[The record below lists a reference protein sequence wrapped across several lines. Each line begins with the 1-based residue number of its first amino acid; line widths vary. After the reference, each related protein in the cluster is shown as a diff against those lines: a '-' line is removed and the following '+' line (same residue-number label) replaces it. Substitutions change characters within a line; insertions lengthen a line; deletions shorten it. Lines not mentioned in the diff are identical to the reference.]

1 MFILKNIVGEI
12 GVLWA
17 TPIAEV
23 LSVFVAL
30 GLLFTFFKKS
40 KQLFKKDTL
49 SID

>member
-1 MFILKNIVGEI
+1 VGEI

-40 KQLFKKDTL
+40 KQRFKEKTL
-49 SID
+49 SIN